1 VHIQGQGWI
10 TSSLAA
16 ENAAMY
22 AAFVLEQTQL
32 VLEHMANA
40 LAGPG
45 PR

>member
-1 VHIQGQGWI
+1 VHIQGQGRI
-10 TSSLAA
+10 ISSLAE

-22 AAFVLEQTQL
+22 PTFELEQTQL